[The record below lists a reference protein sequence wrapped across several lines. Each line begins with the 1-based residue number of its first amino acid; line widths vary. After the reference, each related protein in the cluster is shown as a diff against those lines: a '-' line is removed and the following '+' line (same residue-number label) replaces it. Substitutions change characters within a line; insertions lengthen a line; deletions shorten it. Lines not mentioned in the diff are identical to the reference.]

1 VEIPSSGVGKL
12 VYRMVPDV
20 LRSRKKKFLFQILR
34 QGVVFLELQ
43 QHNPDLVA
51 DALRRSRENLALAAA
66 KWVMFSAEFYLKR
79 IRSIPDYPEYLR
91 FKRSL
96 EYMDDRDW
104 SAGSGRS
111 KDLQLSVGMYSLI

>member
-1 VEIPSSGVGKL
+1 
-12 VYRMVPDV
+12 MVPDV

-91 FKRSL
+91 CPWNTRTIGMERWFQKVKRFAIKRWDVFINL
-96 EYMDDRDW
+96 II
-104 SAGSGRS
+104 GRLVERLRRIVE
-111 KDLQLSVGMYSLI
+111 K